1 MPAHR
6 SWPDVAP
13 TLNSSATADLSR
25 AGDPPAARTAST
37 AAACGITCPLPA
49 AASKAADKAVVCVD
63 ARRSTAAV
71 TRWWRR
77 PQSASTASAPATT
90 SSAAG
95 VRPGPSPITSSAGP
109 TSPVAREPATPSAS
123 ASGNPNAE
131 GGCSPST
138 SRSFDP
144 CRTRSSVD
152 RSGRGSHHRTGRQAR
167 SGPTIDPLPI
177 RTTLPASGSLPVAT
191 VTPIGRRTASLVK
204 SAITGVLEPGS
215 GTLRYD
221 ATVAEAK
228 TVASCR

>member
-1 MPAHR
+1 MLTSPVEQSVSPNADPARIPAMPAHR

-90 SSAAG
+90 SSRGRREARAKPDHFQRG
-95 VRPGPSPITSSAGP
+95 PDVPRRQGTAPRPAHRR
-109 TSPVAREPATPSAS
+109 VAIRTR
-123 ASGNPNAE
+123 E
-131 GGCSPST
+131 GGCSSEHLEKLRPVP
-138 SRSFDP
+138 DQ
-144 CRTRSSVD
+144 VV
-152 RSGRGSHHRTGRQAR
+152 GRQVEDA
-167 SGPTIDPLPI
+167 GPT
-177 RTTLPASGSLPVAT
+177 TAPAAKY
-191 VTPIGRRTASLVK
+191 GRDRRSTRRRSERRSRLLAAFRLQ
-204 SAITGVLEPGS
+204 
-215 GTLRYD
+215 R
-221 ATVAEAK
+221 
-228 TVASCR
+228 